1 MNTKKHSKTSETRPH
16 AADDLTIV
24 IGSGSANRETP
35 DAGSA
40 KPGDSATSL
49 DAPMAVPAA
58 AMVHDLVGFVV
69 IALPE
74 GLRKLIGDEAMR
86 ATALE
91 LEDRKV
97 LVIVREPG
105 VVGYVHLPITVLE
118 MELARE
124 HLQGEGLVLKDI
136 TGSFLS
142 KTTDAATPEERAAK
156 ARAPSKAR
164 SKIKPK
170 AAATAKEKEKEKAN
184 RQA

>member
-1 MNTKKHSKTSETRPH
+1 M
-16 AADDLTIV
+16 AA
-24 IGSGSANRETP
+24 P
-35 DAGSA
+35 
-40 KPGDSATSL
+40 AT
-49 DAPMAVPAA
+49 

-74 GLRKLIGDEAMR
+74 GLRRLIGDEAMR

-105 VVGYVHLPITVLE
+105 VVVYVHLPIIVLE

-124 HLQGEGLVLKDI
+124 HLQGKGLVLKDI
-136 TGSFLS
+136 TGSFLG
-142 KTTDAATPEERAAK
+142 KTADAATPEVKTAK

-164 SKIKPK
+164 SKTKSK
-170 AAATAKEKEKEKAN
+170 AAATAKEKEKTNAK